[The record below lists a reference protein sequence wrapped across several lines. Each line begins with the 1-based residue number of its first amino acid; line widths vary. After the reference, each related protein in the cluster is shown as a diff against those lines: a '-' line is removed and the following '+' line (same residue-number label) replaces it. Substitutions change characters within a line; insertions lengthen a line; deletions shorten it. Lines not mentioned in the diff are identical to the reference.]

1 MEPDGIITSVWNNA
15 IVFRP
20 RAGEPGLLMITRCFD
35 NESLARKKEPDS
47 PLGKRLLQE
56 EGSVFL
62 VLILF
67 IAKNNGVLSKT

>member
-20 RAGEPGLLMITRCFD
+20 RTGEPGLLMITRRFD
-35 NESLARKKEPDS
+35 NDSLARKKEQDS